1 MSSPVQGRWFIMARR
16 SSVSG
21 FARTK
26 DAGRFSG
33 FVSTA
38 IGDNG
43 TAVPL
48 VALKHGSNSGGV
60 PTAATNTARKDG
72 SIIATG
78 NGSIAGG
85 APA

>member
-1 MSSPVQGRWFIMARR
+1 MARR

-33 FVSTA
+33 FASTV

-48 VALKHGSNSGGV
+48 VALRHGSNSGGA
-60 PTAATNTARKDG
+60 PTAAINRARKVG
-72 SIIATG
+72 STIETG
-78 NGSIAGG
+78 NGNTGGG

>member
-1 MSSPVQGRWFIMARR
+1 MSSPVEGRWFIMARR
-16 SSVSG
+16 FSVSG

-48 VALKHGSNSGGV
+48 VARRHGSNNDAA
-60 PTAATNTARKDG
+60 PTAAINTVRKAD
-72 SIIATG
+72 STIATG
-78 NGSIAGG
+78 NGSTGG
-85 APA
+85 ASA